1 MAFGFGVLR
10 LSSREFWTLSPLE
23 LAAAVRALFGETAPV
38 SRASLNELLARFPD
52 QEKP

>member
-10 LSSREFWTLSPLE
+10 LSSREFWTLTPRE
-23 LAAAVRALFGETAPV
+23 LAAAVRALFGEAAPV
-38 SRASLNELLARFPD
+38 SRTALNELLARFPD